1 MILIFNLFFFLLS
14 QNATPTLWDSLE
26 EPDIRDT
33 SEFEYLFSKDTTQ
46 QKKKPLSETYEKKNK
61 VKKVFGDYSNRIYC
75 HMWAFIM
82 CFWFA
87 ISLFSKNVLEGFKS
101 LMTEGSSWRN
111 LCLVFQSCLTFQTV
125 FLI

>member
-1 MILIFNLFFFLLS
+1 MNYRFYCILLSSILVLKFNLPFFLLS

-61 VKKVFGDYSNRIYC
+61 VKKVLSDYSNHCNYIYFLSYMGI
-75 HMWAFIM
+75 HY
-82 CFWFA
+82 
-87 ISLFSKNVLEGFKS
+87 VLLVCLPSVFKKCS
-101 LMTEGSSWRN
+101 GR
-111 LCLVFQSCLTFQTV
+111 F
-125 FLI
+125 